1 VPHVAETRSIQ
12 RTATG
17 PRFAYPVSLDL
28 AGRRAVVVG
37 AAAVALGK
45 ADALLGAGALLTVV
59 ADGPPEALERLEE
72 AGATVERRGFD
83 PADLDGAF
91 LCVAAS
97 DDPERR
103 AAIFAEARVRGV
115 LVNLVDDTEHCDF
128 AAPAVV
134 RRGELVIAVSTG
146 GRSPALARRLR
157 RLLEERFGPEW
168 EELSA
173 LLGEVR
179 EQTLPLLP
187 DVGERARRWND
198 ALELEE
204 LEELARAGRLDLARE
219 RLLARLLG
227 PEERSR

>member
-12 RTATG
+12 PTSSG

-37 AAAVALGK
+37 PAAVALGK
-45 ADALLGAGALLTVV
+45 ADALLDAGAMLTVV
-59 ADGPPEALERLEE
+59 ADGPPDALERLEE
-72 AGATVERRGFD
+72 AGAAVERRTFD

-91 LCVAAS
+91 LCVAAA
-97 DDPERR
+97 DEPERR
-103 AAIFAEARVRGV
+103 AAIFAEARARGV

-168 EELSA
+168 EGLSA
-173 LLGEVR
+173 LIGEVR
-179 EQTLPLLP
+179 ERTLPLLP
-187 DVGERARRWND
+187 DVGERARRWSE

-219 RLLARLLG
+219 RLLARLLAA
-227 PEERSR
+227 EEPSR